1 MSAVKEIVIYAD
13 GFMKSKKEITMGCSV
28 AAFENDNVKILHIKK
43 YANKLNSKIRKIFN
57 KDATNNSAEYFAL
70 YNALIV
76 CNKLMKKYGDIVYI
90 IYMDSE
96 LIVNQINGIY
106 SITKPHLLK
115 MYKLCKLVEEEL
127 PYIVDIVWIKR
138 IKLVEI
144 LGH

>member
-1 MSAVKEIVIYAD
+1 MKEIKEIVIYAD
-13 GFMKSKKEITMGCSV
+13 GFMKSKKEVTAGCSV
-28 AAFENDNVKILHIKK
+28 AVFENDEIKILHIKK
-43 YANKLNSKIRKIFN
+43 YVNKLNSKIRKIFN
-57 KDATNNSAEYFAL
+57 SDTTNNSAEYFAL
-70 YNALIV
+70 YNALKV
-76 CNKLMKKYGDIVYI
+76 CNKMMQKYGDIVYI

-127 PYIVDIVWIKR
+127 PYAVDIVWIKR

>member
-1 MSAVKEIVIYAD
+1 MNEIKEIVIYSD
-13 GFMKSKKEITMGCSV
+13 GFMKSKKEKSAGCSV
-28 AAFENDNVKILHIKK
+28 AAFENDENKILHIKK
-43 YANKLNSKIRKIFN
+43 YVNKLNSKLRKIFN
-57 KDATNNSAEYFAL
+57 SDETNNSAEYFAL
-70 YNALIV
+70 YTALKV
-76 CNKLMKKYGDIVYI
+76 CKKLMQKYGNITYI

-115 MYKLCKLVEEEL
+115 MYNICKLLEEEL
-127 PYIVDIVWIKR
+127 PYVVDIVWIKR